1 MWHVPWRGNFEGH
14 VETEFNEFNI
24 MKYLSS
30 TNEPREIIV
39 QGLHLIVPNVYG
51 MKQCHWSCE
60 LQNCGFNRSS
70 WAEKWFSR
78 KFSSYHRRS
87 RSLIPCA
94 IVTLLKLYRISIY
107 CNNSSRYLE
116 SDKWLLNMKKI
127 DPFLDTRISVTKI
140 PGLAKFLRSSCR
152 RSSPYCLLQLIS
164 YSHIQYIIYRTVR

>member
-1 MWHVPWRGNFEGH
+1 
-14 VETEFNEFNI
+14 
-24 MKYLSS
+24 MKNVSS
-30 TNEPREIIV
+30 TNEPREIIFV
-39 QGLHLIVPNVYG
+39 QGLHLIVPNLYD
-51 MKQCHWSCE
+51 MKECHWSNSQE

-70 WAEKWFSR
+70 WAEKSFR
-78 KFSSYHRRS
+78 RRS
-87 RSLIPCA
+87 RSLIPSA